1 MSKLFQEVF
10 CKKRVLKSFAK
21 IHRKTPVP
29 QSLCE
34 HQNTHHGDFIGKC
47 VYLKAGLSA
56 SNNTL
61 RVLSLF
67 FNPFN

>member
-1 MSKLFQEVF
+1 M
-10 CKKRVLKSFAK
+10 
-21 IHRKTPVP
+21 
-29 QSLCE
+29 
-34 HQNTHHGDFIGKC
+34 GKC

-67 FNPFN
+67 LNPFNWKIHTSQFDPKNPLILSLEQFTRSL